1 MSSHITHKKKDMTDV
16 KTCEIN
22 FTVVNGQKIKCKLKG
37 YVNMK
42 LQYRQTVKI
51 TKVFYVPQA
60 VKYF

>member
-37 YVNMK
+37 YVNINLK
-42 LQYRQTVKI
+42 DGQTVKL
-51 TKVFYVPQA
+51 T
-60 VKYF
+60 